1 MLTAPQLKAI
11 CIYSKAAVLE
21 SFVTP
26 LNRAMDEFEINTP
39 LRMAAFIA
47 QVAHESG
54 SFNYL
59 QELASGHAYDDRKDL
74 GNLEPEAIA
83 TAKLAR
89 TTAGRF
95 YRGHGVIQITGYYN
109 HKKCGEALGLDLVK
123 FPKLLT
129 EPVNACRSA
138 AWFWVVGAG
147 LNLSKT
153 AIAAG
158 VTKGCNLNTYAD
170 RKEFKLLT
178 VAINGGYNGLED
190 RSKYYIRAL
199 RVI

>member
-1 MLTAPQLKAI
+1 MLTAAQLKAI
-11 CIYSKAAVLE
+11 CIYGKAAVLE

-26 LNRAMDEFEINTP
+26 LNKAMDEFEINTP

-95 YRGHGVIQITGYYN
+95 YRGHGIIQITGYYN

-138 AWFWVVGAG
+138 AWFWSSHG
-147 LNLSKT
+147 LNELADEKRFKD
-153 AIAAG
+153 I
-158 VTKGCNLNTYAD
+158 TKI
-170 RKEFKLLT
+170 
-178 VAINGGYNGLED
+178 INGGYNGLED

-199 RVI
+199 RAI